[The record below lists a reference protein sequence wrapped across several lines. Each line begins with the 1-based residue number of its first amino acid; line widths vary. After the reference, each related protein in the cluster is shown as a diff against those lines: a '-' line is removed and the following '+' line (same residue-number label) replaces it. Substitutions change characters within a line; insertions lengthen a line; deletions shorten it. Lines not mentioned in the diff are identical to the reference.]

1 MVSSLSTLETNK
13 NKIHHLSSMTRDP
26 SSTVNNWRSST
37 KQQIALS
44 LEFCRGFAI
53 KMPLIVL
60 PSLDLVTQRLNK
72 SPLIEIKK
80 YYRNILSMNCLYSRK
95 TFIQSIVLFNL
106 LTTLSYYFSSNR
118 NLWTHDS
125 WQKFQFNVVIIFA
138 SCFNPFL
145 YWRSIKIDGTRNITT
160 CLFSISW
167 FFAMN
172 VRWSV
177 AVGCLRCP

>member
-1 MVSSLSTLETNK
+1 MKVFNKTTECTDCHWSSAVVLLLK
-13 NKIHHLSSMTRDP
+13 
-26 SSTVNNWRSST
+26 WRWS
-37 KQQIALS
+37 
-44 LEFCRGFAI
+44 F
-53 KMPLIVL
+53 LI

-72 SPLIEIKK
+72 SPGHWLKLRSTTETYCQWIV
-80 YYRNILSMNCLYSRK
+80 YSRK
-95 TFIQSIVLFNL
+95 TFIHSIVLSMQPFNNSL
-106 LTTLSYYFSSNR
+106 MSYYFSSNR

-125 WQKFQFNVVIIFA
+125 WQKFQFDVVIFA

-145 YWRSIKIDGTRNITT
+145 YWRSIKIDGTRSITT